1 MAEPPLLSL
10 RAVSLRYGVQPL
22 YQDLDL
28 GLYPGERVALVGR
41 NGSGKS
47 SLFRLLSGVIEP
59 DVGERIQRP
68 GLRIALLEQ
77 EPDFTGFA
85 ALEAFM
91 MAP

>member
-28 GLYPGERVALVGR
+28 SLYPGERVALVGR

-47 SLFRLLSGVIEP
+47 SLSGC
-59 DVGERIQRP
+59 
-68 GLRIALLEQ
+68 
-77 EPDFTGFA
+77 
-85 ALEAFM
+85 
-91 MAP
+91 